1 MVSVRV
7 VCDGYGPGSYVPG
20 PPAPRTVPRL
30 SRMSNRKSA
39 NSEEIQRR
47 IEHGAVQGGELT
59 RKVFAEHITRKRFCD
74 QVGIHRNTL
83 KKWEK
88 LGIVEPQF
96 VEILKSRTAVF
107 NQEDVERGKQIA
119 ALIADNAGT
128 LTVKQAA
135 ALVDTKL
142 AKRRP

>member
-1 MVSVRV
+1 
-7 VCDGYGPGSYVPG
+7 
-20 PPAPRTVPRL
+20 
-30 SRMSNRKSA
+30 MSNPNSV
-39 NSEEIQRR
+39 NSEETERR
-47 IEHGAVQGGELT
+47 IELGAQQGGELT
-59 RKVFAEHITRKRFCD
+59 RKAFAEHITRKRFCD
-74 QVGIHRNTL
+74 EVGIHRNTL

-96 VEILKSRTAVF
+96 LEILKSRTAVF
-107 NQEDVERGKQIA
+107 EQKDVERGKQIA
-119 ALIADNAGT
+119 TLIADNAGT